1 MLNRRRS
8 QKKYALKHFNLQ
20 IFNPNIM
27 SNIGTILIIDDNPTN
42 LEVLYATLAS
52 TGYEIILEMNGEDG
66 IKQAAQQQ
74 PDLILLD
81 IMMPGIDGFETCCKL
96 QSNLT
101 TLSIPIIFMTA
112 LSDTEHKIKGLS
124 LGAVDYITKPFQQ
137 EEVLARVN
145 VHLKLKRATDELEQQ
160 VQERT
165 NSLVQTLHSLKQMQ
179 LQLVQNEKMSALG
192 QLVAGIA
199 HEINNPMG
207 CINGNFALMEANFKE
222 LFQIIDSYEKEV
234 SQPSIGLQQKIEA
247 IDLNYLRS
255 DFPKMF
261 ESTHTAIDRIKDIS
275 DSLRIFSRADT
286 THPILFNIHE
296 GIDSTIL
303 ILKHRLKASD
313 TYPEIEVIKEYAD
326 LPLIK
331 CYPGQLNQV
340 FMNIIANAIDA
351 LEEASLNQSNHNQH
365 QIRLKTALAENEQSI
380 LIYIQDNGI
389 GINDKIKNQIFEHLF
404 TTKEVGKG
412 TGLGLAIAHQII
424 IEKHHGSIEVN
435 SETGKGTEFL
445 ITLPIHQ

>member
-1 MLNRRRS
+1 
-8 QKKYALKHFNLQ
+8 
-20 IFNPNIM
+20 M